1 MSDSEPGAIRFV
13 VNTSRSRF
21 QVQAFATGILS
32 SFGHSPKIAI
42 RDFQGEVH
50 FVPGK
55 PEASSVRIVA
65 KMDSL
70 RVTDDVSEKDR
81 DEIERTMRNDVLEI
95 SRFPEATFESTEVS
109 GSLVFEGQYKV
120 TMNGNLTLHGVN
132 TKQSL
137 QAQVIV
143 SENQLRAQGDFT
155 LRQTDYH
162 MKLVSVAGGT
172 LKLKDE
178 LKFTFEIILSP
189 APESSK

>member
-55 PEASSVRIVA
+55 PEASSVRMVA

-81 DEIERTMRNDVLEI
+81 SEIEHTMRSDVLEI

-109 GSLVFEGQYKV
+109 GSLVFEGQYRV
-120 TMNGNLTLHGVN
+120 TMNGNLTLHGVT

-155 LRQTDYH
+155 LRQTDYQ

>member
-65 KMDSL
+65 QMDSL

-81 DEIERTMRNDVLEI
+81 SEIERTMRNDVLEI
-95 SRFPEATFESTEVS
+95 SRFPEAIFESTEVS
-109 GSLVFEGQYKV
+109 GSLVFEGQYRV

-143 SENQLRAQGDFT
+143 SENQLRAQGDFP

-189 APESSK
+189 APGSSK